1 MPCVVVRVSFCLNV
15 KPHKNQMKFFV
26 MSSYIKPTYL
36 AYLGAMQCTY
46 LLVLQNKRINRKNLT
61 HQKASKGT
69 SSTVAQQL
77 E

>member
-1 MPCVVVRVSFCLNV
+1 MPCVVVHVSFCLNV
-15 KPHKNQMKFFV
+15 KPHKNQMNFFV

-36 AYLGAMQCTY
+36 AYLGAMQCTH

-61 HQKASKGT
+61 HEKASKGT